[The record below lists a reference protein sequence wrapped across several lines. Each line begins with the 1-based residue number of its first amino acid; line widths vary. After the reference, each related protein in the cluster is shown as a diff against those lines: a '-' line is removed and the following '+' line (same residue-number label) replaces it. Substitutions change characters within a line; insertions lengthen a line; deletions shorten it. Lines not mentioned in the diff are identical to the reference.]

1 MVGQL
6 KYPLDLIRHYTSIWG
21 NSHSMINFLF
31 IFFFSGGGGVSRI
44 KVLQIILLSVYFKTS
59 VDPFLSFK
67 LIRPE
72 EILDILV
79 QIPHLSF

>member
-1 MVGQL
+1 MVGHL
-6 KYPLDLIRHYTSIWG
+6 KYPLDTTHQFGGIVTQYDQFFI
-21 NSHSMINFLF
+21 F
-31 IFFFSGGGGVSRI
+31 IFFRGGGGSRI

-67 LIRPE
+67 SRRPE
-72 EILDILV
+72 EILDTGILV